1 MNQTVLPPLRHKPY
15 GGAWS
20 IHDPESVSIIDSIKP
35 TQGDTKEFLHDYSQ
49 WFKAGKDLQGIGKF
63 SNVDLESLGKITEE
77 LQSIDNQIA
86 KDIEILRRMLEG

>member
-20 IHDPESVSIIDSIKP
+20 IHDPESVSIINCIEP

-49 WFKAGKDLQGIGKF
+49 WFRAGKNFEGIVIKLSDGTTLKIVTDTFANTKF
-63 SNVDLESLGKITEE
+63 DNKHSNK
-77 LQSIDNQIA
+77 
-86 KDIEILRRMLEG
+86 